1 MRRGKI
7 FSTPCILA
15 NSGFLGA
22 YMNEDLFLTWV
33 RSTGLNIS
41 IGIFLLG
48 MLWRLFEIYSLQR
61 KPDLAVPRHRPG
73 ASGLHTMFRRSVPP
87 PGMFK
92 RSPVSYAAGYV
103 FHIGLFII
111 VFLFAQHIKLIQ
123 ALTGLSWPAL
133 PAQFIDATAVVTLA
147 TLLLVLVERIN
158 KPVKRFLST
167 FDDYAGWALTFF
179 PVLTGYLASRHLLL
193 PYTGMLGLH
202 ILSVELLLIFLP
214 FTKLMHAFTLWG
226 SRWYNG
232 DANAKKGVPV

>member
-1 MRRGKI
+1 MD
-7 FSTPCILA
+7 A
-15 NSGFLGA
+15 
-22 YMNEDLFLTWV
+22 DLFLTWV
-33 RSTGLNIS
+33 RSTGLDIA

-48 MLWRLFEIYSLQR
+48 TLWRLFEIYSLGR
-61 KPDLAVPRHRPG
+61 KLDLAVPRHRTG

-92 RSPVSYAAGYV
+92 RSATSYVAGYV

-123 ALTGLSWPAL
+123 ELTGLSWPNL

-147 TLLLVLVERIN
+147 TMLLVLVERIN

-167 FDDYAGWALTFF
+167 FGDYAAWALTFL
-179 PVLTGYLASRHLLL
+179 PVLTGLLATKHLLFS
-193 PYTGMLGLH
+193 YTWMLALH
-202 ILSVELLLIFLP
+202 ILSVELLLIFIP
-214 FTKLMHAFTLWG
+214 FTKLIHVFTLWG

-232 DANAKKGVPV
+232 DVNERKGVPT